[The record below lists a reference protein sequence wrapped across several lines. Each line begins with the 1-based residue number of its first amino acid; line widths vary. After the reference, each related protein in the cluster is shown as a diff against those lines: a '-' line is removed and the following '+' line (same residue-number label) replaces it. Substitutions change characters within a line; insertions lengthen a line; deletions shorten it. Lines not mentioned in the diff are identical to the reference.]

1 MLDLFVN
8 INLETFSAFSFCK
21 LYSCI
26 VYYSDMTASQIL
38 SKHSNAAPFFAKKMD
53 KKAHRKQKPR
63 KMTYYPPNAGQ
74 FTEMPICMGLI
85 LSQDLG
91 VQRNMVWEICGGIF
105 TLQIADM
112 AECTG

>member
-1 MLDLFVN
+1 MPLH
-8 INLETFSAFSFCK
+8 S
-21 LYSCI
+21 
-26 VYYSDMTASQIL
+26 SQ
-38 SKHSNAAPFFAKKMD
+38 KMD

-112 AECTG
+112 AEMHGIKKTDWRSPGNTYPVRIGLK